1 MLNSVMTWAERLLFG
16 VAGMAL
22 LASVGLAFYAVVL
35 RYGFNSSLE
44 WLEEAAR
51 YLALFS
57 ALLVA
62 GPVLRLRGHVALDL
76 APRALPNRIQHIHR
90 FIAGLVALA
99 VATGVF
105 WWGLQLMNQSLKFGM
120 RTGSLQFPQWLPYSI
135 IPLGMAILMLFSLV
149 ETIEAG
155 QALRTGA
162 QKAGDSRH
170 LDG

>member
-1 MLNSVMTWAERLLFG
+1 MLNSVVTWTERLLFG

-35 RYGFNSSLE
+35 RYGYNASLE

-76 APRALPNRIQHIHR
+76 VPRALSSRGQHLHR
-90 FIAGLVALA
+90 FITGAVALA

-105 WWGLQLMNQSLKFGM
+105 WWGFQLMSQSMTFGM
-120 RTGSLQFPQWLPYSI
+120 RTGSLQFPQWLAYSI

-149 ETIEAG
+149 EMIEAG
-155 QALRTGA
+155 LALRRGA
-162 QKAGDSRH
+162 PPPGDAGH
-170 LDG
+170 EAG